1 MNGINLN
8 KMLYY
13 CEAQNKYWVFEHHN
27 QPKKKHQSKAP
38 QLYHKLPRPE
48 MLATTKSQGPV
59 VTNWKYQI

>member
-13 CEAQNKYWVFEHHN
+13 CEAWNKYEVFEHHN
-27 QPKKKHQSKAP
+27 QPKKQHQSKAP

-48 MLATTKSQGPV
+48 MLATTKSKAQ
-59 VTNWKYQI
+59 